1 MKKSL
6 LFAASLF
13 VISGFA
19 HAESVTLG
27 SDEYQIDRLIER
39 EIGPGTTYLRLRLPD
54 YPLNAN
60 VLMVDLTNPYNRIET
75 TVAKESSR
83 GTEGLVAAAQR
94 QSSVGHRPVAAA
106 NANFWVVGSQPEGA
120 IWTGIT
126 RNVSL
131 RNGKL
136 ITESNQHRDQWDGGT
151 MRTGIVGI
159 SYDKSMYIDYC
170 TSSIRI
176 SNEKIGSAEVHQCN
190 KGVWFDE
197 IGMYNSHYG
206 ASTQFMPISA
216 NSTSYIIEELN
227 DATEV
232 ILDFDADQQWV
243 SGQDMT
249 FVVKEVRTDAG
260 RGTLGNHDLALVG
273 RGDNRALLAQLAV
286 GDKLTLNYSWTFDPN
301 ANPVTPQI
309 ENAIGGNALTLRNG
323 ELTEHNYNETY
334 NSQVYS
340 RTGYG
345 TSADGKT
352 LYVIVIDKSSDPVYG
367 SSKGCGTDL
376 MCTIAKH
383 LGCWNMAAFD
393 GGGSAEMMVDNQI
406 INKTTEGTPRAVAN
420 GWMIYSIAPEDDN
433 AVARLEFYDYK
444 LEQPI
449 YASASPRMIAYNKYG
464 AVVDYD
470 FKDVT
475 FSCSEGL
482 GECSGNVFTAG
493 STAGTGTLTAHCGD
507 VSVTKD
513 IEIVNAEVAIMSEN
527 ILIDTYRSLQL
538 SVNAITADKTY
549 AYDPTHLEWNVEN
562 PSVVSIDDNG
572 VLRGIADGTTTIT
585 GSIGGFTTKSTVT
598 VETAYAESIP
608 FCPLAAWTFKK
619 GTGMSDLTVADD
631 GTISYSFNKTNGY
644 IDLSQDE
651 LNFFSLPDRAYTTFS
666 STVPVA
672 EIQVNILPANVT
684 RNINYKIKPETS
696 WAAGVEHTVDLE
708 IEKNVD
714 LDDILSY
721 PLSLRRVR
729 FTFEKLATNTGAQ
742 TFKLGGIFG
751 QYKHFDGVQSVAIDE
766 PAAAKLLICGNPAQ
780 AGSTVAVKAPG
791 INAVAVY
798 SISGALVSSFSADG
812 SDSATIEAPAAG
824 TYVVVAST
832 NAGQCSAI
840 LLVR

>member
-1 MKKSL
+1 MKKAL
-6 LFAASLF
+6 LLASSLF
-13 VISGFA
+13 VISGLA
-19 HAESVTLG
+19 QAESVTLG

-83 GTEGLVAAAQR
+83 GTEGLVTAAQR
-94 QSSVGHRPVAAA
+94 QSSEGLRPIAAA
-106 NANFWVVGSQPEGA
+106 NANFWVVGSHPEGP

-136 ITESNQHRDQWDGGT
+136 ITESNQHRDLWDGGT

-170 TSSIRI
+170 TSSISI
-176 SNEKIGSAEVHQCN
+176 TNDKIGTAEVHQCN
-190 KGVWFDE
+190 KGVWPDE

-206 ASTQFMPISA
+206 ATTQFMPINA

-232 ILDFDADQQWV
+232 ILDFDTDQQWV
-243 SGQDMT
+243 SAQDMT
-249 FVVKEVRTDAG
+249 FEVKEVRTDAG

-352 LYVIVIDKSSDPVYG
+352 LYVIVIDKSTDPVYG
-367 SSKGCGTDL
+367 TSKGCGTDL

-393 GGGSAEMMVDNQI
+393 GGGSAEMMIDNQI

-433 AVARLEFYDYK
+433 SVARLEFYDYELK
-444 LEQPI
+444 QPI
-449 YASASPRMIAYNKYG
+449 YASASPRVIAYNKYG

-470 FKDVT
+470 YKDVT
-475 FSCSEGL
+475 YSCSEGV
-482 GECSGNVFTAG
+482 GECLGNVFTAG
-493 STAGTGTLTAHCGD
+493 STACSGTLTAHCGN

-513 IEIVNAEVAIMSEN
+513 IEIINAEVAIVSKN
-527 ILIDTYRSLQL
+527 ILIDNFRPFQL

-549 AYDPTHLEWNVEN
+549 AYDPTHLEWSVED
-562 PSVVSIDDNG
+562 PDVASIDSDG
-572 VLRGIADGTTTIT
+572 VLRGLANGTTTIT
-585 GSIGGFTTKSTVT
+585 GTIGDFSTQSTVT
-598 VETAYAESIP
+598 VEIANAESIP
-608 FCPLAAWTFKK
+608 FCPLAAWTVKK

-631 GTISYSFNKTNGY
+631 GTISFTFNKTNGY
-644 IDLSQDE
+644 IDLSQTEED
-651 LNFFSLPDRAYTTFS
+651 FYSLPDEAYATFT

-672 EIQVNILPANVT
+672 EIQVNILPASET
-684 RNINYKIKPETS
+684 RNINYKLQPETS

-714 LDDILSY
+714 LDNILSY

-729 FTFEKLATNTGAQ
+729 FTFETLSTNTGAQ

-751 QYKHFDGVQSVAIDE
+751 RYKHFDGVQSVAIDE
-766 PAAAKLLICGNPAQ
+766 PSSAKLLICGNPAQ
-780 AGSTVAVKAPG
+780 SGSTVTVKAPG
-791 INAVAVY
+791 ITAVAVY
-798 SISGALVSSFSADG
+798 SITGALVGTFTADG
-812 SDSATIEAPAAG
+812 SDYATIEAPTAG
-824 TYVVVAST
+824 TYVVVATT

-840 LLVR
+840 MLVR

>member
-1 MKKSL
+1 MKKPL
-6 LFAASLF
+6 LLAASLL
-13 VISGFA
+13 VISCLA
-19 HAESVTLG
+19 QAESVTLG
-27 SDEYQIDRLIER
+27 ANEYQLNRLIER
-39 EIGPGTTYLRLRLPD
+39 EIGPGTTYLRLRLPE

-60 VLMVDLTNPYNRIET
+60 VLIVDLTNPYNRIET

-83 GTEGLVAAAQR
+83 GTEGLVTAAQR
-94 QSSVGHRPVAAA
+94 QSSVGHRPIAAA
-106 NANFWVVGSQPEGA
+106 NANFWVVGSQPEGP

-136 ITESNQHRDQWDGGT
+136 ITESNQHRDLWDGGT

-170 TSSIRI
+170 TSSISI
-176 SNEKIGSAEVHQCN
+176 SNDKIGTAEVHQCN
-190 KGVWFDE
+190 KGVWPDE

-206 ASTQFMPISA
+206 AATQFMPINA

-232 ILDFDADQQWV
+232 ILDFDTDQQWV

-249 FVVKEVRTDAG
+249 FVVKEVRSDAG

-273 RGDNRALLAQLAV
+273 RGDNRALLAQLAA

-301 ANPVTPQI
+301 ENPVTPLI
-309 ENAIGGNALTLRNG
+309 ENAIGGNALTMRNG

-433 AVARLEFYDYK
+433 AVAQLEFYDYK

-464 AVVDYD
+464 AVIDYD

-475 FSCSEGL
+475 FSCSDGI

-493 STAGTGTLTAHCGD
+493 TSACKGSLTAHYGD

-513 IEIVNAEVAIMSEN
+513 IEIINAEVAIMSDN

-538 SVNAITADKTY
+538 CVNAITADKTY
-549 AYDPTHLEWNVEN
+549 AYDPTHLEWSVED
-562 PSVVSIDDNG
+562 PSIASIDNNG
-572 VLRGIADGTTTIT
+572 VLRGIADGTTIIS
-585 GSIGGFTTKSTVT
+585 GSIGGFSTKSTVT
-598 VETAYAESIP
+598 VETAFAESIL

-619 GTGMSDLTVADD
+619 GTGMSDLTIADD

-644 IDLSQDE
+644 IDLSQDT
-651 LNFFSLPDRAYTTFS
+651 LDFFSLPDGAYTSFS

-672 EIQVNILPANVT
+672 EIQVNILPASET
-684 RNINYKIKPETS
+684 RNINYKLKPESS
-696 WAAGVEHTVDLE
+696 WAAGSTHTVDLE

-714 LDDILSY
+714 LDNILSY
-721 PLSLRRVR
+721 PLSLKRVR
-729 FTFEKLATNTGAQ
+729 FTFEKLDSNTGAQ
-742 TFKLGGIFG
+742 SFKFDGIFG
-751 QYKHFDGVQSVAIDE
+751 LYKHFDSVQSVAVDE
-766 PAAAKLLICGNPAQ
+766 HASAKLLICGNPAQ
-780 AGSTVAVKAPG
+780 AGSTVTIKAPG
-791 INAVAVY
+791 INAVAVF
-798 SISGALVSSFSADG
+798 SISGALISSFAADG
-812 SDSATIEAPAAG
+812 SDSASIEAPAPG
-824 TYVVVAST
+824 SYVVVAST
-832 NAGQCSAI
+832 DAGLCSAI
-840 LLVR
+840 MLVR